1 MSHQETSRLEFANAC
16 RQMLDEAEHRLDGIL
31 KDCDA
36 VERGSSS
43 LIDAD
48 TESMMEG
55 IRSAVADMRR
65 TVSDRR
71 SSIGSRAYADEVE
84 STRSV
89 LSDVN
94 SLHLRSMALR
104 DAINRVYDARISG
117 RASNDARIDGI
128 GDAGVRT
135 MARLL
140 SRNPA
145 HADMPFEDLV
155 SLAES
160 RVDPARRV
168 DRSLAAPAVEEARR
182 MMEAERIPRETV
194 ESVIG
199 DGETSPL
206 EIMDA
211 ATSEVMDERLRRSAI
226 AAIVRSLTSRGFLV
240 DRSNIRHIR
249 ETDTV
254 KLVASKPG
262 GQTAEFSI
270 DLQGRFM
277 YHFQGYEGSACEKD
291 IGPLER
297 DLEEVYGIRMVD
309 RVTVWR
315 NPDRNTTM
323 HHMEAKVRR
332 DSRCR

>member
-16 RQMLDEAEHRLDGIL
+16 RQMLDEAEQRLDGVL

-48 TESMMEG
+48 TESMMEE
-55 IRSAVADMRR
+55 IRSAVAGMRR

-71 SSIGSRAYADEVE
+71 SGLGREVYLAEVE

-94 SLHLRSMALR
+94 SLYLRSMALR
-104 DAINRVYDARISG
+104 DAVREAYDARISG
-117 RASNDARIDGI
+117 KGALDPRIEDI
-128 GDAGVRT
+128 GDERVRT

-160 RVDPARRV
+160 RVDPGRKV

-182 MMEAERIPRETV
+182 MMEAERIPSETV
-194 ESVIG
+194 ELVIG
-199 DGETSPL
+199 DGEASPL

-226 AAIVRSLTSRGFLV
+226 AAIVRSLTSRGFIV

-309 RVTVWR
+309 RETVWR

-323 HHMEAKVRR
+323 HHMEARVRR

>member
-48 TESMMEG
+48 TESMIEG

-65 TVSDRR
+65 TLSDRR

-128 GDAGVRT
+128 GDARVRT

-160 RVDPARRV
+160 RVD
-168 DRSLAAPAVEEARR
+168 EARR

-199 DGETSPL
+199 DGEASPL

-277 YHFQGYEGSACEKD
+277 YHFQGYEWSACEKD

-315 NPDRNTTM
+315 NPDRNTTI